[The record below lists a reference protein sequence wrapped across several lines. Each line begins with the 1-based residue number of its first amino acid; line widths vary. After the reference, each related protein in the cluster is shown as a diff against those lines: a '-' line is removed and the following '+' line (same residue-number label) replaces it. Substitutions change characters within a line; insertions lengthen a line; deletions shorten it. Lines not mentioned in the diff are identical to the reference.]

1 MKKLLFLSITLSI
14 LVYSQENQIANKQF
28 MLGCTNVE
36 SSEQVT
42 HYIQA
47 EGSVWSLTTGSG
59 VITSN
64 QQAYSNSL
72 VTTGNANFSN
82 PDWPGFNFIW
92 LDQGIQMPRWGMGFY
107 KVTNSKQSDKYFYLD
122 ARDYSYGSITGGYN
136 NPDFFVFF
144 DNSQSKY
151 YYNFSLPQPD
161 ITTGSVLR
169 IWQIFNKTPNTA
181 NLQNYWSNVLVLVNQ
196 VNHPRIIWGPYQS
209 SGITV
214 QQYRIYRKYGASA
227 WQLYHTTSSSNVLE
241 FTDENVTIAQPGGQ
255 AGVTVQY
262 KVCAVYNNNIE
273 TSFSN
278 IVSAYIA
285 GYEIEKKLNESRSIS
300 DNNLLQNYPNPFNPI
315 TTISFSLP
323 KAGYVSLRIF
333 DIIGNQVA
341 ELIKEFKPDGIYE
354 VQFEAKDLPSGIYV
368 YTLNVNGHFKSQKMI
383 LMK

>member
-107 KVTNSKQSDKYFYLD
+107 KVTNSKQNDKYFYLD
-122 ARDYSYGSITGGYN
+122 SRDYAYGSITGGYN

-144 DNSQSKY
+144 DNSVQHYKY
-151 YYNFSLPQPD
+151 NRTYPQN
-161 ITTGSVLR
+161 IGNGNVVR
-169 IWQIFNKTPNTA
+169 IWQIFNKTPNTS

-196 VNHPRIIWGPYQS
+196 ANHPRIIWGPYQS
-209 SGITV
+209 SGISV
-214 QQYRIYRKYGASA
+214 QQYRIYRKYGVSA
-227 WQLYHTTSSSNVLE
+227 WQLYYTTSSANELE

-255 AGVTVQY
+255 TGVTVQY
-262 KVCAVYNNNIE
+262 KVCAVYNDNFE

-278 IVSAYIA
+278 IVSAYIR
-285 GYEIEKKLNESRSIS
+285 GYEIEKKLYESGSIS

-323 KAGYVSLRIF
+323 KAGYVSLKVF

-341 ELIKEFKPDGIYE
+341 ELIKEFKPEGIYD
-354 VQFEAKDLPSGIYV
+354 VQFDAKYLPSGIYV
-368 YTLNVNGHFKSQKMI
+368 YTLNINGHFKSQKMI

>member
-1 MKKLLFLSITLSI
+1 MKKLLFLCITLSI

-72 VTTGNANFSN
+72 VTTGNANFGN

-122 ARDYSYGSITGGYN
+122 ARYYAYGSITGGYN

-144 DNSQSKY
+144 DNSIQNYKY
-151 YYNFSLPQPD
+151 NRTDPQN
-161 ITTGSVLR
+161 IGNGNVIR

-196 VNHPRIIWGPYQS
+196 ANHPRIIWGPYQS

-227 WQLYHTTSSSNVLE
+227 WQLYYTTSSANVLE

-255 AGVTVQY
+255 VGVTVQY
-262 KVCAVYNNNIE
+262 KVCAVYNNNFE

-278 IVSAYIA
+278 IVSTYIT
-285 GYEIEKKLNESRSIS
+285 GYEIEKKLNESGLIS
-300 DNNLLQNYPNPFNPI
+300 DNSLSQNYPNPFNPI
-315 TTISFSLP
+315 TNISFSLS
-323 KAGYVSLRIF
+323 KAGYVSLKVF

-341 ELIKEFKPDGIYE
+341 ELIKEFKPEGIYD
-354 VQFEAKDLPSGIYV
+354 VQFDAKDLPSGIYV

>member
-1 MKKLLFLSITLSI
+1 MKKLLFLCITLSI
-14 LVYSQENQIANKQF
+14 VVYSQENQIANKQF
-28 MLGCTNVE
+28 MLGCTNIE

-122 ARDYSYGSITGGYN
+122 ARDYAYGSITGGYN

-144 DNSQSKY
+144 DNSVQHYKY
-151 YYNFSLPQPD
+151 NRTYPQN
-161 ITTGSVLR
+161 IGNGNVVR

-196 VNHPRIIWGPYQS
+196 ANHPRIIWGPYQ
-209 SGITV
+209 
-214 QQYRIYRKYGASA
+214 
-227 WQLYHTTSSSNVLE
+227 
-241 FTDENVTIAQPGGQ
+241 ENSMD
-255 AGVTVQY
+255 VQY
-262 KVCAVYNNNIE
+262 YKIYKKKGTGNFSLLTTTTGLEYTDLNETIPTQPSTQVPVYYYVKAFGQLSESNYESAPTNTVSINVNGGFEKV
-273 TSFSN
+273 
-278 IVSAYIA
+278 
-285 GYEIEKKLNESRSIS
+285 KLNTLNKSLNEFDLS
-300 DNNLLQNYPNPFNPI
+300 QNYPNPFNPI

-333 DIIGNQVA
+333 DIIGNQVT
-341 ELIKEFKPDGIYE
+341 ELVKEFKPEGIYE
-354 VQFEAKDLPSGIYV
+354 VQFDAKDLPSGIYV

>member
-72 VTTGNANFSN
+72 VTTGNANFGN

-144 DNSQSKY
+144 NNSQSKY
-151 YYNFSLPQPD
+151 YYNCSLPQPD
-161 ITTGSVLR
+161 IATGSVLR

-196 VNHPRIIWGPYQS
+196 ANHPRIIWGPYQ
-209 SGITV
+209 
-214 QQYRIYRKYGASA
+214 
-227 WQLYHTTSSSNVLE
+227 
-241 FTDENVTIAQPGGQ
+241 ENSMD
-255 AGVTVQY
+255 VQY
-262 KVCAVYNNNIE
+262 YKIYKKKGTGNFSLLTTTTGLEYTDLNETIPPQPSTQVPVYYYVKAFGQLSESNYESAPTNTVSINVNGGFEKV
-273 TSFSN
+273 
-278 IVSAYIA
+278 
-285 GYEIEKKLNESRSIS
+285 KLNTLNKSLNEFDLS
-300 DNNLLQNYPNPFNPI
+300 QNYPNPFNPI

-333 DIIGNQVA
+333 DIIGNQVT
-341 ELIKEFKPDGIYE
+341 ELVKEFKPEGNYE
-354 VQFEAKDLPSGIYV
+354 VQFDAKDLPSGIYV

>member
-1 MKKLLFLSITLSI
+1 MKKLLFLCITLSI
-14 LVYSQENQIANKQF
+14 IVYSQENQIANKQF

-72 VTTGNANFSN
+72 VTTGNANFSD

-122 ARDYSYGSITGGYN
+122 SRDYAYGSITGGYN

-144 DNSQSKY
+144 NNTQSKY
-151 YYNFSLPQPD
+151 YYNYSLPQPE
-161 ITTGSVLR
+161 IATSSVLR
-169 IWQIFNKTPNTA
+169 IWQIFNKTPNTV

-196 VNHPRIIWGPYQS
+196 ANHPRIIWGPYQS
-209 SGITV
+209 SGIIV
-214 QQYRIYRKYGASA
+214 QQYRIYRKYGTSA
-227 WQLYHTTSSSNVLE
+227 WQLYHTTSSANVLE

-255 AGVTVQY
+255 VGVTVQY

-278 IVSAYIA
+278 IVNAYIT

-323 KAGYVSLRIF
+323 KSGYVSLKVF

-341 ELIKEFKPDGIYE
+341 ELIKEFKPEGIYD
-354 VQFEAKDLPSGIYV
+354 VQFDAKDLPSGIYV
-368 YTLNVNGHFKSQKMI
+368 YTLNVNDHFKSQKMI